1 MEAANTA
8 IAPAIVKRAFAF
20 TDKVKP
26 LSVPAKL
33 SRTPLKLSIAS
44 PTFSAIV
51 FNVSTGPP
59 LAIIYTKL
67 PPKIIVKIS
76 PIPTLSLNFV
86 PMLVMKLN
94 NVSLNLPT
102 ISKASL
108 KGPVILLVTKL

>member
-8 IAPAIVKRAFAF
+8 IAPAIVKIAFAF

-26 LSVPAKL
+26 LSVPDKL

-59 LAIIYTKL
+59 LAMIYTRL

-86 PMLVMKLN
+86 PILVMKSN